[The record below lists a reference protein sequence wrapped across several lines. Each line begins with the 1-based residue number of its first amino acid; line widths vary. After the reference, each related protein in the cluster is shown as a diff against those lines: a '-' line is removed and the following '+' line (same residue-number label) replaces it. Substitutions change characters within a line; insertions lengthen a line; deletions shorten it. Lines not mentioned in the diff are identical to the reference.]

1 MTRLLAILRV
11 TTRHLL
17 GGRRILGLG
26 LIGLVPAII
35 MWFTGRGATAA
46 TAFGRYHEAPLI
58 VVLAIVL
65 PIVTIVLA
73 SGALGDERREHT
85 LSFLLVRPVSRP
97 LIVTAKLVAAW
108 VSSMLVVGGS
118 AAATA
123 GILSLQTGDSSVIG
137 PTLVAVAVG
146 TAAYAAVF
154 LVIGYLT
161 SRAVLAGLVFVFVWE
176 SGIAFALAQFANFSL
191 YRIGVTAYVGLVP
204 ESRGLLSDTLGSLAP
219 GAGGAAAKA
228 LVLAALAIAASAWL
242 LRRSDATIE

>member
-1 MTRLLAILRV
+1 
-11 TTRHLL
+11 
-17 GGRRILGLG
+17 
-26 LIGLVPAII
+26 
-35 MWFTGRGATAA
+35 
-46 TAFGRYHEAPLI
+46 
-58 VVLAIVL
+58 
-65 PIVTIVLA
+65 
-73 SGALGDERREHT
+73 
-85 LSFLLVRPVSRP
+85 
-97 LIVTAKLVAAW
+97 
-108 VSSMLVVGGS
+108 VVGGS